1 MANKSRRRRQ
11 KNRKPRSGHPAGKP
25 ASRAVSAA
33 SHQRDQELGS
43 LFAFVDWH
51 REHGILPELVFVLAQ
66 LQAFFPLY
74 AELSGGAAVTAMD
87 PGLIA
92 QHVELLEERDPE
104 YASFFCAVL
113 FEYMPFLRHTGRW
126 SGTDERHQVLHDVL
140 YHGILNEDISP
151 AGWPRTQAGSSRQ
164 ASRRSA

>member
-1 MANKSRRRRQ
+1 MANKTRRRRQ
-11 KNRKPRSGHPAGKP
+11 AKRKSPSGHPAGKLAIRP
-25 ASRAVSAA
+25 VSMASN
-33 SHQRDQELGS
+33 QRDQELGS

-51 REHGILPELVFVLAQ
+51 REHGVLPDLLLVLAQ

-92 QHVELLEERDPE
+92 EHVEVLEERDPD

-113 FEYMPFLRHTGRW
+113 FEYMHFLRHTGRW
-126 SGTDERHQVLHDVL
+126 SGTDECHQVLHDVL
-140 YHGILNEDISP
+140 YHGILNEDFSP
-151 AGWPRTQAGSSRQ
+151 AGWPRTRVGSSRQ
-164 ASRRSA
+164 ASSKSA